1 MVPALAGVDATTRV
15 REAPPPFLI
24 MGCPRSGTTLLSQ
37 LLDNHSRI
45 AVFVESLYYPL
56 FRADLHRYGDLRRTQ
71 NLRRLIDNFR
81 EMVYVNGLYQV
92 EPPSTDELEAAVPAP
107 TFEAVF
113 ATFLQLYALR
123 QGKVRCGEKTA
134 RHHEYVAEIQAGLP
148 DSPIVFAM
156 RDPRDVVLSI
166 REMFGARLESGA
178 AWWNHAFR
186 SYQQVAGQAYV
197 LRYEELVGNPRPTL
211 ERLSAF
217 LGEEYDPRMLEFFS
231 HLPER
236 LRDAPHHRKL
246 STPISDTS
254 VGRFRALPA
263 AEIAQIEH
271 ACAVG
276 MEALGYTPSG
286 VRAGAA
292 SFVPERV
299 PPLAVAVDRLRRFR
313 RRSHRL
319 GWYRWKMRLRVR
331 ARYLLT
337 FGPLRDN

>member
-1 MVPALAGVDATTRV
+1 MVPALAGVDATRL
-15 REAPPPFLI
+15 REAPPPFFI

-37 LLDNHSRI
+37 LLDNHARI

-56 FRADLHRYGDLRRTQ
+56 FRGDLHRYGDLRRPP
-71 NLRRLIDNFR
+71 NLRRLIDNFL

-92 EPPSTDELEAAVPAP
+92 EPPSTDELQAAVPAP

-134 RHHEYVAEIQAGLP
+134 RHHEYVTEIQAELP
-148 DSPIVFAM
+148 SSPIVFAM

-178 AWWNHAFR
+178 EWWNGAFR
-186 SYQQVAGQAYV
+186 SYQQVVGSAYM
-197 LRYEELVGNPRPTL
+197 LRYEELVGKPRPTL
-211 ERLSAF
+211 EQLSTF
-217 LGEEYDPRMLEFFS
+217 LGEEYDPRMLEFFTN
-231 HLPER
+231 LPKR

-263 AEIAQIEH
+263 AEIARIEH
-271 ACAVG
+271 VCAVG
-276 MEALGYTPSG
+276 MEALGYEPIG
-286 VRAGAA
+286 VRARAA
-292 SFVPERV
+292 SKPPERV
-299 PPLAVAVDRLRRFR
+299 TPLGVAVDRLRRFR